1 MQNTILIH
9 APGRRQGRGALV
21 LAYTAL
27 FALLMGIW
35 AAIFALNGQSFIQ
48 YGDTLKQHYPFLVYY
63 GRWLRQAAHC
73 VLTGA
78 AVPTWDFSIGYGADI
93 ITTLS
98 YYGLGDPLD
107 LLAAFVPGRW
117 TEQLLEGLIV
127 LRLYLAGLAF
137 MAFSRRHGNSRF
149 GTLLG
154 ALAYV
159 FSAWPIQAGL
169 IEPVFLVPMYCFPL
183 MLLGADDLFEGR
195 SPVLYIAAIALTAL
209 SNFLFFYMAAVLL
222 VLYAIAV
229 YSKRYGAKNLRT
241 LPPLLAK
248 FIGFALVGIAIS
260 AVTLLPTAQELFGSA
275 RFGLT
280 RETAPYPF
288 YRFFELLANMTTGM
302 GYDAYSTYAG
312 VTSAAFLGVLVLFAK
327 PRQNTVLKCAWLGL
341 LALLLVPQAGSVLNG
356 ISYVSNRWVWAFT
369 MLEAFILA
377 RVCPGITA
385 FEPKEKCNLFALLAV
400 YCVVA
405 FCVKQGRTETALLGA
420 LLLMLPIS
428 ATARC
433 VTPFHEALFTATSAV
448 CVTGLVVQDTGS
460 YWSVFGQAVILTLIQ
475 IGGLGVVT
483 VAASFA
489 LLSGRRISLM
499 QRSTMQDAIS
509 APRVGGIVRLTRF
522 ILRGTFLIELI
533 GALAMLPV
541 FCRDYGWHG
550 IWMAV
555 FHSIS
560 AFCNAG
566 FDILGTNN
574 NLYPSLTGY
583 VQNPVINITIML
595 LIITGGIGFL
605 TWDDICENKLHF
617 HRYRMQSKVIL
628 VTTLALIV
636 LPALF
641 FFFVDFDA
649 LPLRERVQ
657 AALFQ
662 SVTPRTAGFNTVDL
676 PAMSGASLGVM
687 ILLMLIGGSPG
698 STAGGMKTTTLAVLL
713 ANAAASFRQR
723 DSAQFFGRR
732 VDCSAVKTAATILTM
747 YLALFFGGAVF
758 ISVYENLPLSPCLYE
773 TASAVGTVGLTL
785 GITPQLHI
793 PSQAV
798 LIALM
803 YLGRVGGLT
812 LIYAAVSSKK
822 SGNAKLPQE
831 SITIG

>member
-1 MQNTILIH
+1 MSEEMLCRKRRLSSFQIIIL
-9 APGRRQGRGALV
+9 
-21 LAYTAL
+21 
-27 FALLMGIW
+27 
-35 AAIFALNGQSFIQ
+35 
-48 YGDTLKQHYPFLVYY
+48 
-63 GRWLRQAAHC
+63 
-73 VLTGA
+73 
-78 AVPTWDFSIGYGADI
+78 
-93 ITTLS
+93 
-98 YYGLGDPLD
+98 
-107 LLAAFVPGRW
+107 
-117 TEQLLEGLIV
+117 
-127 LRLYLAGLAF
+127 
-137 MAFSRRHGNSRF
+137 
-149 GTLLG
+149 
-154 ALAYV
+154 
-159 FSAWPIQAGL
+159 
-169 IEPVFLVPMYCFPL
+169 
-183 MLLGADDLFEGR
+183 
-195 SPVLYIAAIALTAL
+195 
-209 SNFLFFYMAAVLL
+209 
-222 VLYAIAV
+222 
-229 YSKRYGAKNLRT
+229 
-241 LPPLLAK
+241 
-248 FIGFALVGIAIS
+248 GFA
-260 AVTLLPTAQELFGSA
+260 
-275 RFGLT
+275 
-280 RETAPYPF
+280 
-288 YRFFELLANMTTGM
+288 
-302 GYDAYSTYAG
+302 G
-312 VTSAAFLGVLVLFAK
+312 V
-327 PRQNTVLKCAWLGL
+327 
-341 LALLLVPQAGSVLNG
+341 
-356 ISYVSNRWVWAFT
+356 I
-369 MLEAFILA
+369 
-377 RVCPGITA
+377 
-385 FEPKEKCNLFALLAV
+385 
-400 YCVVA
+400 
-405 FCVKQGRTETALLGA
+405 LLGA

-499 QRSTMQDAIS
+499 QRSIMQDAIS
-509 APRVGGIVRLTRF
+509 APKVGGIVRLTRF

-541 FCRDYGWHG
+541 FCRDYGWRG

-617 HRYRMQSKVIL
+617 HRYRMQSKVIVIVTL
-628 VTTLALIV
+628 VLIV

-641 FFFVDFDA
+641 FFFADFGA
-649 LPLRERVQ
+649 LPLGERVQ

-676 PAMSGASLGVM
+676 SAMSGASLGVM

-713 ANAAASFRQR
+713 ANAAATFRRR

-732 VDCSAVKTAATILTM
+732 LDCGAVKTAATILTM
-747 YLALFFGGAVF
+747 YLALFFGGGVF
-758 ISVYENLPLSPCLYE
+758 ISIYENLPLSSCLYE
-773 TASAVGTVGLTL
+773 AASAVGTVGLTL

-793 PSQAV
+793 PSQMV

-812 LIYAAVSSKK
+812 LIYAALSGKK
-822 SGNAKLPQE
+822 TSNAKLPLE
-831 SITIG
+831 EITVG